1 MLRRAAYIVALVGFI
16 AVLSPGSRADEAS
29 EEIYS
34 NYHRAIRAYELC
46 NDRSFDQAEHE
57 KMSIYIDQKIHDS
70 LSVGRRLTLIEQ
82 AKAEARDLVD
92 RYGCD
97 SERVQELLTL
107 FSRELQPTL
116 MQ

>member
-1 MLRRAAYIVALVGFI
+1 MASISAAFTGPEYYDQQLAPI
-16 AVLSPGSRADEAS
+16 
-29 EEIYS
+29 
-34 NYHRAIRAYELC
+34 
-46 NDRSFDQAEHE
+46 SF
-57 KMSIYIDQKIHDS
+57 
-70 LSVGRRLTLIEQ
+70 VPF
-82 AKAEARDLVD
+82 ARDLVD